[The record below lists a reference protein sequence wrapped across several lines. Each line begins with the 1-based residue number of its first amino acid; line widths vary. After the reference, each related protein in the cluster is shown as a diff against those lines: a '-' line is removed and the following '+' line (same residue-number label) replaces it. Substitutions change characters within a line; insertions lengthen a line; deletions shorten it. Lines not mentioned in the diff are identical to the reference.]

1 MFGTFPQRN
10 FRVCLLWVIDFFCD
24 LKFNTLMADLN
35 LEISDKQQD
44 EAEEDDICGG
54 RVPTPRPPSS
64 LLCESKSPIDAPS
77 GRVRTYAI

>member
-1 MFGTFPQRN
+1 
-10 FRVCLLWVIDFFCD
+10 
-24 LKFNTLMADLN
+24 MADLN